1 MPIPSDWR
9 LPSSADAL
17 KELDRAGFAWEFLRR
32 NPRYRHDYEQ
42 LPDDATLDAL
52 SAVGERWGLS
62 FACNPDLTANE
73 ALVLWR
79 PELLATGITLV
90 AAPPRFP
97 DARRLESHALSRATV
112 DLHNRDG
119 RHVMLT
125 NRKGNHH
132 LWLPEALQD
141 APLAALVPL
150 DNTASIRLGS
160 LKRLMRDFAG
170 KSTGPLPPAWQITPR
185 LHRRLILMLRA
196 LDGHL
201 ESASYREV
209 ATALFGSEAVSRY
222 PWKTSSLRDQAIRLV
237 HDGVATMNGG
247 YRKLLR
253 GER

>member
-1 MPIPSDWR
+1 MIGVAQQRPCMPIPSDWR

-17 KELDRAGFAWEFLRR
+17 QELDRAGFAWEFLRR

-52 SAVGERWGLS
+52 SAVGEPWGLS
-62 FACNPDLTANE
+62 FACDPDLAANE

-97 DARRLESHALSRATV
+97 NAHRLERHALSRATV
-112 DLHNRDG
+112 DVHDRDG
-119 RHVMLT
+119 RHLMFT

-160 LKRLMRDFAG
+160 LRRLLRDFAG
-170 KSTGPLPPAWQITPR
+170 QPTGPLSCRPA
-185 LHRRLILMLRA
+185 
-196 LDGHL
+196 
-201 ESASYREV
+201 
-209 ATALFGSEAVSRY
+209 
-222 PWKTSSLRDQAIRLV
+222 
-237 HDGVATMNGG
+237 
-247 YRKLLR
+247 
-253 GER
+253 